1 MRQEITNSG
10 VNAEAIPY
18 RTMRRV
24 LAIVLF
30 AVLTAVGAA
39 LAIRLPGTPVPITM
53 QTLFVSLSGALLGPF
68 AGAASQS
75 LYLLAGALGA
85 PVFSGG
91 SAGVGVLMGP
101 TGGYLLAFPIAA
113 AITGKLAG
121 RPEARATWLG
131 ATRLGVAIFLGT
143 VAIFV
148 GGAAQ
153 LTLLTG
159 DLNLA
164 ITSGVLP
171 FVIGD
176 IVKVVAA
183 LGIALPY
190 RSRTLGLL

>member
-1 MRQEITNSG
+1 MRQEITNPG
-10 VNAEAIPY
+10 LNAEAIPY
-18 RTMRRV
+18 RTLRNV

-30 AVLTAVGAA
+30 AILTAVGAA
-39 LAIRLPGTPVPITM
+39 LEVPLPGTPVPITL
-53 QTLFVSLSGALLGPF
+53 QTLFVSLAGALLGPVS
-68 AGAASQS
+68 GAASQA
-75 LYLLAGALGA
+75 LYVLAGAMGA

-91 SAGVGVLMGP
+91 DAGVGVLMGP

-121 RPEARATWLG
+121 
-131 ATRLGVAIFLGT
+131 ATRTRVTLAGAARLGTAIFLGT

-159 DLNLA
+159 DVNLA

-176 IVKVVAA
+176 IVKVAAA
-183 LGIALPY
+183 LGIALRY
-190 RSRTLGLL
+190 RTRTLGQL

>member
-1 MRQEITNSG
+1 MRHELTNTELRT
-10 VNAEAIPY
+10 EAVQY

-30 AVLTAVGAA
+30 AILTAVGAA
-39 LAIRLPGTPVPITM
+39 LEVKLPGTPVPITL

-68 AGAASQS
+68 HGAASQA
-75 LYLLAGALGA
+75 LYLLVGAMGA

-91 SAGVGVLMGP
+91 DAGVAVLIGP

-113 AITGKLAG
+113 AITGRLAG
-121 RPEARATWLG
+121 PVAQRITFGG
-131 ATRLGVAIFLGT
+131 AARLGVAIFLGT
-143 VAIFV
+143 VAVFV

-159 DLNLA
+159 DLRLA
-164 ITSGVLP
+164 LTSGVLP

-176 IVKVVAA
+176 LVKVAGA
-183 LGIALPY
+183 LAIALRY
-190 RSRTLGLL
+190 RTRTLAQL

>member
-1 MRQEITNSG
+1 MRHEITNTG
-10 VNAEAIPY
+10 LNAEAVPY
-18 RTMRRV
+18 RTLRNV

-30 AVLTAVGAA
+30 AILTAVGAA
-39 LAIRLPGTPVPITM
+39 LEVKLPGTPVPITL
-53 QTLFVSLSGALLGPF
+53 QTLFVSLAGALLGPVS
-68 AGAASQS
+68 GAASQA
-75 LYLLAGALGA
+75 LYVLAGAMGA

-91 SAGVGVLMGP
+91 DAGVGVLLGP

-121 RPEARATWLG
+121 PTETRVTLAGAARLG
-131 ATRLGVAIFLGT
+131 AAIFLGT

-159 DLNLA
+159 DVKVA

-176 IVKVVAA
+176 IVKVAAA
-183 LGIALPY
+183 LGIALRY
-190 RSRTLGLL
+190 RTRTLGQL

>member
-1 MRQEITNSG
+1 MRHEITNTG
-10 VNAEAIPY
+10 LNAEAVPY
-18 RTMRRV
+18 RTLRNV

-39 LAIRLPGTPVPITM
+39 LEVKLPGTPVPITL
-53 QTLFVSLSGALLGPF
+53 QTLFVSLAGALLGPVS
-68 AGAASQS
+68 GAASQA
-75 LYLLAGALGA
+75 LYVLAGAMGA

-91 SAGVGVLMGP
+91 DAGVGVLLGP

-121 RPEARATWLG
+121 ATETRVTLAGAARLG
-131 ATRLGVAIFLGT
+131 AAIFLGT

-176 IVKVVAA
+176 IVKVAAA
-183 LGIALPY
+183 LGIALRY
-190 RSRTLGLL
+190 RTRILGQL

>member
-1 MRQEITNSG
+1 MRQELTNTDATAG
-10 VNAEAIPY
+10 AIPY
-18 RTMRRV
+18 RTARRV
-24 LAIVLF
+24 LAVVLF
-30 AVLTAVGAA
+30 AVLTGIGAA
-39 LAIRLPGTPVPITM
+39 LEVHLPGTPVPITA
-53 QTLFVSLSGALLGPF
+53 QTLFVSLSGVLLGPF
-68 AGAASQS
+68 LGAASQA
-75 LYLLAGALGA
+75 LYVLAGAMGA

-91 SAGVGVLMGP
+91 DAGVGILMGP

-121 RPEARATWLG
+121 PPVRRVTIAS

-159 DLNLA
+159 DARLA

-176 IVKVVAA
+176 LVKVAGA
-183 LGIALPY
+183 LAIALRY
-190 RSRTLGLL
+190 RTRTLGQL